1 MKKKQVLVVG
11 GYGSIGSTISLL
23 LSENEELYP
32 VVAGRNSAKA
42 EALAKKL
49 IPVFSILGII
59 ALLFLII
66 AGILSN
72 LEGFADTR

>member
-32 VVAGRNSAKA
+32 VVAGRHPSFHRPAVG
-42 EALAKKL
+42 LAHSPPGKHL
-49 IPVFSILGII
+49 QIHHNG
-59 ALLFLII
+59 
-66 AGILSN
+66 
-72 LEGFADTR
+72 